1 MAKTIKISNSTNR
14 YIETKFRMPHG
25 IPLSITIQPRAL
37 LNEVNFSSEEHYK
50 AWKSQNEVFFK
61 RGILIEN
68 EKNDKLLE
76 AKGQEDAKDVTTKI
90 QTKVNNN
97 LDNVAAAA
105 DNVNASLTVETEDL
119 RERKRRTRN
128 K

>member
-37 LNEVNFSSEEHYK
+37 LNEINFSSEEHYQ
-50 AWKSQNEVFFK
+50 AWKQQNIVFFD
-61 RGILIEN
+61 RGVLIEN

-90 QTKVNNN
+90 QTKVDNN

-119 RERKRRTRN
+119 REKRKARRT